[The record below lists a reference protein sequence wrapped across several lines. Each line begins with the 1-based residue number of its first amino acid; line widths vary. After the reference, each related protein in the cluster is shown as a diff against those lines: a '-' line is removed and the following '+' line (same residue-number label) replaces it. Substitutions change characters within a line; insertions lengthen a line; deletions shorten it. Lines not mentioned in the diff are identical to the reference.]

1 MKKIEFVGGIADE
14 LARVIADNN
23 ISAICTEGNVC
34 EISDQDLEVLKK
46 VAAAAIDGNDIVIIG
61 DTDLEKEIEKLGY
74 RYEDNEDGTFDVC
87 YDHAQDSYFGGSNKH
102 HVATV
107 RATKNSWFVDNKC
120 GLGEGEY
127 SKADWTLADAIKDQ
141 CIDDLF

>member
-1 MKKIEFVGGIADE
+1 MKKIEFVGGISDE

-23 ISAICTEGNVC
+23 ISVICTEGNVC
-34 EISDQDLEVLKK
+34 EISDQDLEILKK
-46 VAAAAIDGNDIVIIG
+46 VAAAAIDGNDVVVVG
-61 DTDLEKEIEKLGY
+61 NSDLEKEIEELGY

-87 YDHAQDSYFGGSNKH
+87 CDHAQDSYFGGSNKH

-107 RATKNSWFVDNKC
+107 RATQDYWFIDNKC

-141 CIDDLF
+141 CFNEF